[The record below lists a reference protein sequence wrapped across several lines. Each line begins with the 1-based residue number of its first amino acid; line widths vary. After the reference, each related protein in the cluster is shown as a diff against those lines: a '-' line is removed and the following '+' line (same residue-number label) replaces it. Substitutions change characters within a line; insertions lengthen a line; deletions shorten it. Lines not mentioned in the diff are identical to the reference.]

1 MTIALDN
8 ALEEVE
14 KKAHFT
20 HFSHGPTLSTLFS
33 LSLSLFSPLFS
44 LVLHYTHTH
53 LLAALYYPKD
63 SSCMCCVNFIATTT
77 FIVQIIVIILQPYE
91 NRVMPSTS
99 NVAPRKIGHVK
110 FFNSVKGY
118 GFIIPDDSTADQ
130 PIVEG
135 R

>member
-1 MTIALDN
+1 
-8 ALEEVE
+8 
-14 KKAHFT
+14 
-20 HFSHGPTLSTLFS
+20 
-33 LSLSLFSPLFS
+33 
-44 LVLHYTHTH
+44 
-53 LLAALYYPKD
+53 
-63 SSCMCCVNFIATTT
+63 MCRVNFIATTT
-77 FIVQIIVIILQPYE
+77 FIVQIIVVILQPYE

-99 NVAPRKIGHVK
+99 NVAPRKIGQVK